1 MGVYFFRKQKDKP
14 LSLIIS
20 YLIYCILA
28 DFFINK
34 HFKLGFRLFTV
45 VEYFFLSRFF
55 YVVSKNIFPRKVI
68 QWGSLLFILVC
79 IIDFFESKESTFD
92 SKPTGISALLI
103 ISYSLVFLFEQIKV
117 PNQVFIYTSRT
128 FWIATALIIYFSGT
142 FFVFLFSQGSN
153 DSSQFENTYSLINYT
168 FSILRNLFFAIA
180 FLIPPEKEN
189 TGFPVK

>member
-1 MGVYFFRKQKDKP
+1 M
-14 LSLIIS
+14 IIS

-34 HFKLGFRLFTV
+34 NFNLGFRLFTV
-45 VEYFFLSRFF
+45 VEYFFLSQYF

-103 ISYSLVFLFEQIKV
+103 ISYSLVFLFEQIKE
-117 PNQVFIYTSRT
+117 PTQVFIYTSRT

-153 DSSQFENTYSLINYT
+153 DSPQFENTYSLINYT

-189 TGFPVK
+189 TGFSVK